1 MYLLFP
7 ATKNLLKCRKLI
19 TCSHIYIL
27 THSCSHAYILIQGK
41 HFFLLR
47 RFMKYTRCINMIK
60 YSNTPCYVY
69 LNPHEMW
76 LNNKKW
82 IQQEEVYYIRAQ
94 IPNEL
99 IGYTLYIDNEITFM
113 RTKVTFVL
121 PNLTSNFFCLQKQKN
136 ICLSCIYFL
145 IVCFF
150 FYTTILST

>member
-19 TCSHIYIL
+19 TCSHIH
-27 THSCSHAYILIQGK
+27 THTFLFTCLYLNSRK
-41 HFFLLR
+41 TFFLLR

-60 YSNTPCYVY
+60 YSNIPCYVY

-99 IGYTLYIDNEITFM
+99 IGYTLYIDNEITFI
-113 RTKVTFVL
+113 RTKVMFVL
-121 PNLTSNFFCLQKQKN
+121 PNIISNFSVSKARK
-136 ICLSCIYFL
+136 ICLSCSYFV
-145 IVCFF
+145 IV
-150 FYTTILST
+150 